1 MNPQTS
7 PPIPVVSR
15 GRLNPH
21 RVIAVLS
28 VIMAL
33 QLTSYVIIYPL
44 FARRFE
50 EFGAGVTALG
60 TSAMAFAITSAIAAP
75 FMGALAD
82 RFGRRPLILA
92 SLAAYMAA
100 FTGYLLVPSALGLIV
115 MRGLAGAFTAGL
127 VPAVTGLAS
136 DIAPQERRAQWM
148 GYVIGGASFGWVA
161 GPLAGGLIYD
171 HWGYSSALT
180 VSIIIAG
187 LTFLVALLAV
197 PKSRPASLTSVAPA
211 RSTARV
217 RPGNIR
223 QTVSGLRSTLPRNLP
238 LFVAVLFICFAVM
251 FAWAFNEPE
260 FMFYLYND
268 LDWTSSMLGLAMSA
282 FGAAMM
288 LGEFGLGRLSDRW
301 GRKPVIL
308 IGLLLYSAQYLGLA
322 FLRDYSLLALS
333 FAIGGFGNSL
343 YDPALTATILDIS
356 PAEHRARSLGLKQTA
371 GLLGNILGPALV
383 VLVASSLDARSIFLI
398 STGVVALALA
408 AGLSLRSG
416 TRRVAEQPASLTQ
429 PCP

>member
-1 MNPQTS
+1 
-7 PPIPVVSR
+7 V
-15 GRLNPH
+15 
-21 RVIAVLS
+21 
-28 VIMAL
+28 
-33 QLTSYVIIYPL
+33 
-44 FARRFE
+44 
-50 EFGAGVTALG
+50 
-60 TSAMAFAITSAIAAP
+60 AP

-100 FTGYLLVPSALGLIV
+100 FTGYLLVPSAPGLII

-171 HWGYSSALT
+171 QWGYSSALA
-180 VSIIIAG
+180 VSIAIAG
-187 LTFLVALLAV
+187 LTFLVALLAL
-197 PKSRPASLTSVAPA
+197 PKSRPAGYPA
-211 RSTARV
+211 AASARPDARL
-217 RPGNIR
+217 RPVSIR
-223 QTVSGLRSTLPRNLP
+223 QAVSDLRSTLPRDLAR
-238 LFVAVLFICFAVM
+238 FVAVLFICFAVM

-268 LDWTSSMLGLAMSA
+268 LDWSSSMLGLAMSA

-322 FLRDYSLLALS
+322 FLRDYSLIALS

-343 YDPALTATILDIS
+343 FDPALTASILDIS
-356 PAEHRARSLGLKQTA
+356 PPEHRARSLGLKQTA
-371 GLLGNILGPALV
+371 GLSGNILGPALV
-383 VLVASSLDARSIFLI
+383 VLVSTSLTARNIFLI
-398 STGVVALALA
+398 STCLVALALA
-408 AGLSLRSG
+408 AGLSLRK
-416 TRRVAEQPASLTQ
+416 AAHPASL
-429 PCP
+429 PPEPVGA